1 MKGAMELSALSP
13 VRVAAWAVAAFL
25 ALPLLVMLPISLT
38 PHRYLSL
45 PTDQLSLRHYASL
58 LEDPRWLASLSD
70 SLIVAVAAAVV
81 AVMLGTSFAVGAWRI
96 GGQTQRYLRPLM
108 LSPMIVPPIVHSVAF
123 YKGWA
128 EIGLLDTYI
137 GLILVHGM
145 KGAPFVILTVG
156 AALAN
161 LDVRTE
167 QAARSLGAGPFRA
180 LFWVILPQ
188 VRPGIAAGA
197 TFAFFI
203 SWDEIIVA
211 LFITMRA
218 VYTLPR
224 RIWDGLSDNIDPAI
238 AALGT
243 LMILATIVLML
254 MNAGLASRAKRRT
267 RTD

>member
-1 MKGAMELSALSP
+1 
-13 VRVAAWAVAAFL
+13 
-25 ALPLLVMLPISLT
+25 
-38 PHRYLSL
+38 
-45 PTDQLSLRHYASL
+45 
-58 LEDPRWLASLSD
+58 
-70 SLIVAVAAAVV
+70 
-81 AVMLGTSFAVGAWRI
+81 
-96 GGQTQRYLRPLM
+96 
-108 LSPMIVPPIVHSVAF
+108 VAF

-197 TFAFFI
+197 TFAFCI
-203 SWDEIIVA
+203 AWAAIIVA
-211 LFITMRA
+211 RSITMRA

-224 RIWDGLSDNIDPAI
+224 RIWDGLSDHIAPAT
-238 AALGT
+238 AALGA
-243 LMILATIVLML
+243 LMILSTLVVML
-254 MNAGLASRAKRRT
+254 MTAGLASRAKHKS
-267 RTD
+267 

>member
-1 MKGAMELSALSP
+1 MDSTLFGGRFSS
-13 VRVAAWAVAAFL
+13 VRVSAWLVACFL

-45 PTDQLSLRHYASL
+45 PDEGLSLRHYISL
-58 LEDPRWLASLSD
+58 FTDSQWLESLGD
-70 SLIVAVAAAVV
+70 SLFVACFASALAVL
-81 AVMLGTSFAVGAWRI
+81 LGTSFAVGVWKI
-96 GGQTQRYLRPLM
+96 GGGTARYLRPLM
-108 LSPMIVPPIVHSVAF
+108 LAPMIVPPIVHSVAF

-128 EIGLLDTYI
+128 ALGLLDTYMGI
-137 GLILVHGM
+137 ILVHGM
-145 KGAPFVILTVG
+145 KGTPFVILTVVG
-156 AALAN
+156 ALAN
-161 LDVRTE
+161 LDPRTE
-167 QAARSLGAGPFRA
+167 QAARSLGASPLRSMA
-180 LFWVILPQ
+180 WVVLPQ
-188 VRPGIAAGA
+188 IWGGIVAGA

-243 LMILATIVLML
+243 LMILVTVGLML
-254 MNAGLASRAKRRT
+254 TQAIRKSRDGNKSRS
-267 RTD
+267 